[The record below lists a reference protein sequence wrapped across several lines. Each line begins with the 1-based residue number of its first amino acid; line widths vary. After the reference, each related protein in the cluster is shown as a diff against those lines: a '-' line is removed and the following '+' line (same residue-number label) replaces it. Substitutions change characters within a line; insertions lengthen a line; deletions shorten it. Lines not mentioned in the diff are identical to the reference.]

1 MKIIEWLEI
10 QVGRFTN
17 FLSDAKEDV
26 QKFDDHIQEEIEKYN
41 NKQCGKAA
49 IVGFGIGLLFSIL
62 LQEIF

>member
-26 QKFDDHIQEEIEKYN
+26 QKFDDHVQEEIEKYN

-49 IVGFGIGLLFSIL
+49 IVGFGIGLLFSVL

>member
-1 MKIIEWLEI
+1 MKFIEWLEI

-26 QKFDDHIQEEIEKYN
+26 QNFDDHVQAEIEKYN

-49 IVGFGIGLLFSIL
+49 IVGFCIGLLLGL
-62 LQEIF
+62 LL